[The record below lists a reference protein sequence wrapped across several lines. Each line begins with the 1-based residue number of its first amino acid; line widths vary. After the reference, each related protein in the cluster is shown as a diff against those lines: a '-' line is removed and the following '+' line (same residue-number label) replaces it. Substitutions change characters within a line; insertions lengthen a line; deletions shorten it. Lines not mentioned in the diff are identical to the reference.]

1 MATFPRII
9 DTATV
14 ELKAVISSAEISSID
29 LVRFVAGQE
38 IAIASTDDMAIR
50 VVFTIED
57 RRVAQARL
65 RIEDGRLVA
74 TIVDLTADDAERKPD
89 RWSLQDADSP

>member
-1 MATFPRII
+1 MATFARII

-14 ELKAVISSAEISSID
+14 DLKAVISSAEISSID
-29 LVRFVAGQE
+29 LARFMAGQE
-38 IAIASTDDMAIR
+38 IAIASTDDTAIG

-74 TIVDLTADDAERKPD
+74 TIVDLKADDAERKSD
-89 RWSLQDADSP
+89 RWSLQGADSP